1 MGNQQMIRLCE
12 CIAVLTFCYVLA
24 HLVTSFAH
32 SNELLENVIISRDG
46 VKLDYLHWSASTK
59 LVEEILGRLIISYC

>member
-32 SNELLENVIISRDG
+32 SNELLENVIIFRDG
-46 VKLDYLHWSASTK
+46 VKLDYLQK
-59 LVEEILGRLIISYC
+59 F